1 MQEPASSTGPAT
13 GQALILLDPGT
24 FALVQ
29 ASRRVQE
36 VLGFSDARLGEMA
49 LSDIV
54 LHPPPGELGELLLEV
69 VNGSVAERTLEV
81 LLREKSGRT
90 IPAELLLIR
99 KAGPE
104 HQPLAA
110 VVSFGATPS
119 ERDDVP
125 RLEPGDAKFVDFAG
139 RLGHDL
145 NNLLSTVIGSLGLIR
160 EDGFASSSNEGRQ
173 LADDALSASR
183 ECADL
188 VDRLMTAAGKQFLRP
203 QRVAA
208 NTVIQRLTPLL
219 MQTLP
224 ENIDLEVTLDSELPE
239 LDVDPDRLEAAILD
253 LVVNAREA
261 MPGGGKL
268 VIRSGVGELSNAPS
282 AVSPHRHYVQITV
295 GDAGAGIPAEL
306 RNRVLEPLFTTKSSG
321 TGRGLG
327 LSMVNGF
334 VQQSHGTLSVD
345 SESGQG
351 TRVTLNFPPAG

>member
-1 MQEPASSTGPAT
+1 MGTAT

-29 ASRRVQE
+29 ASRRVQD
-36 VLGFSDARLGEMA
+36 VLGFSNARLGEMT

-54 LHPPPGELGELLLEV
+54 LHPPPDELTARVLEV
-69 VNGSVAERTLEV
+69 ANGTAPELTLDV

-90 IPAELLLIR
+90 VPAELLLIAN
-99 KAGPE
+99 AGPE
-104 HQPLAA
+104 DQPLSA
-110 VVSFGATPS
+110 VVSFGAAAS
-119 ERDDVP
+119 GLDDAP

-160 EDGFASSSNEGRQ
+160 EDRFPHSGNEGRQ

-203 QRVAA
+203 QRIAVNA
-208 NTVIQRLTPLL
+208 IIERLTPLL
-219 MQTLP
+219 MQTLSA
-224 ENIDLEVTLDSELPE
+224 NIVLDVSLDSELPE
-239 LDVDPDRLEAAILD
+239 LEVDPDRLEAAILD

-268 VIRSGVGELSNAPS
+268 MIRSGVGEACS
-282 AVSPHRHYVQITV
+282 ARSAHSPRQHYVQITV
-295 GDAGAGIPAEL
+295 SDSGSGIPADL
-306 RNRVLEPLFTTKSSG
+306 RHRVLEPLFTTKSSG

-334 VQQSHGTLSVD
+334 VQQSHGVLCVE
-345 SESGQG
+345 SEVGRG
-351 TRVTLNFPPAG
+351 TRITLNFPPAD